1 MGSFNY
7 FNWNVNVIM
16 KFEEINKLFNPK
28 EWDVGVINREE
39 TMKCANSPLKV
50 HYQSPGLK
58 YNYVTKDNWEQYKS
72 VLVVIR
78 FTPDPGIYDFYY
90 EVSEILKGVGEW
102 KHIKSQDEIPGDR
115 GWRHLYFDFKKA
127 AVFAGLGVRAK
138 NSLIHNRK
146 FAFNCKICAVGFKE
160 EITRYKKEIDFD
172 ILKACI
178 GCDDCLR
185 NCPVDAIKH
194 DGLKEK
200 GHWIDSMAC
209 DNHLEGQ
216 LKDEWRKTQKPLMSD
231 YEFDSVTMDDI
242 IWDKDGFNYDPMI
255 QQVYKD
261 KKPYSIPYCTICIDQ
276 PRCTFRQKLLEKALK
291 ENE

>member
-1 MGSFNY
+1 MVNFNYINWSFN
-7 FNWNVNVIM
+7 VII
-16 KFEEINKLFNPK
+16 KFEKISKLFNPK

-39 TMKCANSPLKV
+39 MIKCANSPLKI

-58 YNYVTKDNWEQYKS
+58 YNYLTDS
-72 VLVVIR
+72 VWREFENALIVVR
-78 FTPDPGIYDFYY
+78 FTPDPAIYDFYY
-90 EVSEILKGVGEW
+90 EVSDILKEV
-102 KHIKSQDEIPGDR
+102 K
-115 GWRHLYFDFKKA
+115 GWRHIYFDYKKA
-127 AVFAGLGVRAK
+127 AIYAGLGVRAK

-146 FAFNCKICAVGFKE
+146 FAFNCKILAIGFKK
-160 EITRYKKEIDFD
+160 EIIGYKKEIDFD

-194 DGLKEK
+194 DGLKER
-200 GHWIDSMAC
+200 GHWLDWVAC
-209 DNHLEGQ
+209 DSHLEGQ
-216 LKDEWRKTQKPLMSD
+216 LKEEWRKTQKPLMSD
-231 YEFDSVTMDDI
+231 YEFEKLELKDI
-242 IWDKDGFNYDPMI
+242 IWKKNGFSYDPTI

-276 PRCTFRQKLLEKALK
+276 PRCTFRQKLLDKALK